1 MLMRLERGD
10 RVTRIPAADRR
21 SALVLAALRVVAERG
36 VAQATTRAIVAEAG
50 MSLAS
55 FHYAFQSRDELMV
68 ELIRHVVAEE
78 ATAVLPGPPADA
90 ADGTGGT
97 ADPGGRESLRQLLRD
112 GLQRYADHVSRD
124 PQREKAML
132 ELTQYALRSPA
143 LHHLAVAQYERY
155 HALAAEALDT
165 AARQSGS
172 VWRHPVGDVARLL
185 VSLTDG
191 LTIAWLVDRNDGATA
206 NLLDFAADSVA
217 ALGRPA

>member
-1 MLMRLERGD
+1 M
-10 RVTRIPAADRR
+10 TRIPAVDRR
-21 SALVLAALRVVAERG
+21 SALVRAALRVVADRG

-68 ELIRHVVAEE
+68 ELIRHVVDEE
-78 ATAVLPGPPADA
+78 ATAVLPEPPIGEAHEQR
-90 ADGTGGT
+90 
-97 ADPGGRESLRQLLRD
+97 GRESLRQILRD
-112 GLQRYADHVSRD
+112 GLQRYADHLSRD
-124 PQREKAML
+124 PLREKAML
-132 ELTQYALRSPA
+132 ELTQYALRSPE

-155 HALAAEALDT
+155 HALAAEALDD

-172 VWRHPVGDVARLL
+172 VWLRPVGEVARLL

-191 LTIAWLVDRNDGATA
+191 ITIAWLVDRNERATA

>member
-1 MLMRLERGD
+1 M
-10 RVTRIPAADRR
+10 TRIPAADRR
-21 SALVLAALRVVAERG
+21 SALVRAALRVVADRG

-68 ELIRHVVAEE
+68 ELIRHVVDEE
-78 ATAVLPGPPADA
+78 ATAVLPEAPIED
-90 ADGTGGT
+90 ADGRGE
-97 ADPGGRESLRQLLRD
+97 RESLRQILRA
-112 GLQRYADHVSRD
+112 GLQRYADHVSGD
-124 PQREKAML
+124 PLREKAML
-132 ELTQYALRSPA
+132 ELTQYALRSPE

-155 HALAAEALDT
+155 HSLAAEALDT

-172 VWRHPVGDVARLL
+172 VWLHPVGEVARLL

-191 LTIAWLVDRNDGATA
+191 LTIAWLVDRDDSATA
-206 NLLDFAADSVA
+206 KLLDVTADSVA

>member
-1 MLMRLERGD
+1 M
-10 RVTRIPAADRR
+10 TRIPAADRR
-21 SALVLAALRVVAERG
+21 SALVRAALRVVADRG

-68 ELIRHVVAEE
+68 ELIRYVVDEE
-78 ATAVLPGPPADA
+78 ATAVLPEASIEDADRQ
-90 ADGTGGT
+90 GE
-97 ADPGGRESLRQLLRD
+97 RESLRQILRD

-124 PQREKAML
+124 PLREKAML
-132 ELTQYALRSPA
+132 ELTQNALRSPE

-155 HALAAEALDT
+155 HALAAEALDS
-165 AARQSGS
+165 AARRSCS
-172 VWRHPVGDVARLL
+172 VWTRPVGEVARLL

-191 LTIAWLVDRNDGATA
+191 LTIAWLVDRDDSATA
-206 NLLDFAADSVA
+206 KLLDVTADSVA